1 MGFAFNPFTGTF
13 DVKGAGGGGASYIDG
28 EEATYNDLS
37 LSSTT
42 APLNSAWLVRNS
54 SGIWP
59 FNKPGGIYIR
69 TATLGVSRDADYTY
83 AGTMPDVF
91 SDAVLT
97 IYDEASTTRTGQF
110 NLGSITAGQNRVLT
124 WPDTNGRIALS
135 NYAVVSSAQT
145 LAAGSVVAADT
156 TAGAFTVT
164 LPASPANGDTVS
176 ILDYA
181 GTFDTNALTIARNGS
196 NIESLAENMDCN
208 LEDAAFSLVYVGST
222 VGWKVV
228 PYFGSKTS
236 LASPDPIGNTT
247 PNTGNFTTLTANS
260 IQNTPIGSTTPNTVA
275 ATALSAT
282 PAVNTPALTSTGYSL
297 TGSSAQS
304 LVDLS
309 GTWNTT
315 GTPIAL
321 KTNLTV
327 TAAGANSMYADF
339 QAGGYSQAGI
349 ARISGTSNALWLYNA
364 NSGTNTNGIGANYER
379 GKFAWESN
387 ILRIGTEKLGSGT
400 ARALEFQTDGT
411 TRVTITA
418 GGQFRLAEGTGYQV
432 NNRGVFTFTADGVAA
447 IRDWN
452 STGAIFLRIGTESST
467 NLFPALKR
475 SSTALQVR
483 LADDS
488 AYSVLDAQLRAQ
500 GTAPAT
506 SGATGTAGDIR
517 YDADYIYVC
526 TATNTW
532 KRAAIA
538 TW

>member
-1 MGFAFNPFTGTF
+1 MPWKYNPFTDALDQTGS
-13 DVKGAGGGGASYIDG
+13 GGGTSYIDG
-28 EEATYNDLS
+28 DVEYHSNLPVTVGTPAVNSAFLVRKGEGLYFVSRKPAGIWVRE
-37 LSSTT
+37 
-42 APLNSAWLVRNS
+42 LNSGNLDDW
-54 SGIWP
+54 
-59 FNKPGGIYIR
+59 K
-69 TATLGVSRDADYTY
+69 Y
-83 AGTMPDVF
+83 AGTF
-91 SDAVLT
+91 SDLYRDANFRILNNTDITKELAFDVSGVAT
-97 IYDEASTTRTGQF
+97 GTTRT
-110 NLGSITAGQNRVLT
+110 LTAPN
-124 WPDTNGRIALS
+124 TNGRIALS

-145 LAAGSVVAADT
+145 IAAGSVVAADT

>member
-1 MGFAFNPFTGTF
+1 MPWTFNPFSGTF
-13 DVKGAGGGGASYIDG
+13 DQKGSGGGGGSSYLEGEVQNFSALPTATPPAIDAAYLVR
-28 EEATYNDLS
+28 EAEG
-37 LSSTT
+37 
-42 APLNSAWLVRNS
+42 AWLLNR
-54 SGIWP
+54 
-59 FNKPGGIYIR
+59 KPAGIYIR
-69 TATLGVSRDADYTY
+69 VATTGTRATDWTY
-83 AGTMPDVF
+83 AGEFPDVF
-91 SDAVLT
+91 SDDKFVL
-97 IYDEASTTRTGQF
+97 YDETDSSKNLVFQLSGISTGTTRT
-110 NLGSITAGQNRVLT
+110 LTAPNA
-124 WPDTNGRIALS
+124 NGRIALS
-135 NYAVVSSAQT
+135 NYAVVTSAQT

-156 TAGAFTVT
+156 TAGAFTLT

-222 VGWKVV
+222 VGWRVV
-228 PYFGSKTS
+228 PYYGSKTS
-236 LASPDPIGNTT
+236 LASPDPIGSTS

-282 PAVNTPALTSTGYSL
+282 PAVNTPALTSTGYSI

-304 LVDLS
+304 LVDLA

-339 QAGGYSQAGI
+339 QAGGYSQFGV

-379 GKFAWESN
+379 GSLGWVSN
-387 ILRIGTEKLGSGT
+387 RFSLIVEAAGSGS
-400 ARALEFQTDGT
+400 ARGALLRVGTGQSILFDADVIECRSASFAQRLGIQSSGVVVYTSLLQFGGT
-411 TRVTITA
+411 T
-418 GGQFRLAEGTGYQV
+418 
-432 NNRGVFTFTADGVAA
+432 
-447 IRDWN
+447 
-452 STGAIFLRIGTESST
+452 SS
-467 NLFPALKR
+467 FPALKR